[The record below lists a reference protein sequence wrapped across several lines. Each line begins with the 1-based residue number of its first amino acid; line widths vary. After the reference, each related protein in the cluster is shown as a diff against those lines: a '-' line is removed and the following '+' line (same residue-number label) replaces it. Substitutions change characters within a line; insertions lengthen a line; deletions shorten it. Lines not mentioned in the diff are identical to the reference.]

1 MNYRHHFHA
10 GNFADLVKHALWLAL
25 LRKATVR
32 AGPITVIDT
41 HAGAGMYDLQGDA
54 AQRSGEAE
62 QGIVRLMADGAAP
75 APFETLK
82 AAVRL
87 ANAEGEV
94 RYYPGSPALTW
105 SALRKRDSWEGCELR
120 PDDRQALANLA
131 ADHFDNARV
140 LQADGYAH
148 LAGARPKERLIAL
161 IDPPFEQPDDYR
173 RILDTLA
180 RSAAETTVVW
190 LPLKDLETL
199 DAFIEGLEDQ
209 RARGFVVEVRL
220 RPLTDPMKMN
230 GCAVAVLGVE
240 AAALEAEAMAVA
252 EWVAATGPDGR
263 AKLTKLPA

>member
-25 LRKATVR
+25 LRRATVR
-32 AGPITVIDT
+32 AGAITVVDT
-41 HAGAGMYDLQGDA
+41 HAGAGLYDLMGEA

-62 QGIVRLMADGAAP
+62 QGIVRLMADAAAP
-75 APFETLK
+75 APFEPLK

-87 ANAEGEV
+87 VNPEDGV

-120 PDDRQALANLA
+120 PDDRQALASLA

-148 LAGARPKERLIAL
+148 LAGARPKNRLIAL
-161 IDPPFEQPDDYR
+161 IDPAFEQPDDYR

-199 DAFIEGLEDQ
+199 DAFIEGMETQ
-209 RARGFVVEVRL
+209 RSHGFVVEVRL
-220 RPLTDPMKMN
+220 QPLTDPMKMN
-230 GCAVAVLGVE
+230 GCAVAVLGVD
-240 AAALEAEAMAVA
+240 AAALEAEALAIA
-252 EWVAATGPDGR
+252 EWVASLGPAGT
-263 AKLTKLPA
+263 AKLTRLPA

>member
-32 AGPITVIDT
+32 PGPITVIDT
-41 HAGAGMYDLQGDA
+41 HAGAGLYDLLGEA

-62 QGIVRLMADGAAP
+62 QGVVRLMADEAAP
-75 APFETLK
+75 ALFELLK

-87 ANAEGEV
+87 VNPEDGL

-120 PDDRQALANLA
+120 PDDRQTLASLA
-131 ADHFDNARV
+131 ADHFAAARV

-148 LAGARPKERLIAL
+148 LAGARPKDRLIAL

-173 RILDTLA
+173 RIL
-180 RSAAETTVVW
+180 RPWPAAPPRTTVV
-190 LPLKDLETL
+190 LAAAEGPRNARRLHRGAG
-199 DAFIEGLEDQ
+199 DAGQ
-209 RARGFVVEVRL
+209 RGFVAEVRL
-220 RPLTDPMKMN
+220 QPLSDPMKMN

-240 AAALEAEAMAVA
+240 AAALEAEAMAIA
-252 EWVAATGPDGR
+252 DWVAATADRTDRPN
-263 AKLTKLPA
+263 